1 MRLVCWGGGKS
12 WAGTQAESP
21 NANATSGET
30 RIQALVVKLTL
41 ILLLTNERR
50 HYAMPKLNRAC
61 SGFATSDS
69 ERATKCIS
77 SQAGMRPAHRTD

>member
-1 MRLVCWGGGKS
+1 MRLVCRGGGTS

-30 RIQALVVKLTL
+30 RTQALGVKLTL
-41 ILLLTNERR
+41 ILLLAKERR

-77 SQAGMRPAHRTD
+77 SQADLRLVHRPD